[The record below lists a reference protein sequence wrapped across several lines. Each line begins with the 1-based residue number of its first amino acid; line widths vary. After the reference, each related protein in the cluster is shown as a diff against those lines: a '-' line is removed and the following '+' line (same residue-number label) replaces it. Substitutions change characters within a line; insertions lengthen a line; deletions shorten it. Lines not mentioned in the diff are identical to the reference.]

1 MWESFPPLPLE
12 GIKTVPLASRPS
24 KVGADQ
30 VGRPHAPGRSF
41 REFLRSLPDILAVES
56 FREAV
61 SAVAGA
67 VREGKVTALGM
78 GGHPIKVGLAPILID
93 LMKRGAI
100 RALAMNGS
108 GIVHD
113 FEMAFAGRTSEDVDA
128 SVDEGEFGMAE
139 ETGRILNEAI
149 AEGARAGLGIG
160 EAVGQRIIQ
169 DRLPHAE
176 MSLLA
181 AGVRLGVPVTVHV
194 ALGTDIL
201 HVHPQANGAAIGEAS
216 FIDFRTFASVVS
228 RLEGGVYINLGS
240 AVILPEVF
248 LKALTLARS
257 QGHRVDRFVTVNMDF
272 IQHYRPLQ
280 NVVRRPTQKAG
291 RGIALTGH
299 HEILFPLFAAAVIEE
314 LSEPV
319 NG

>member
-1 MWESFPPLPLE
+1 VWESFPPLPLE

-24 KVGADQ
+24 KVGTDQ
-30 VGRPHAPGRSF
+30 VGRPHAPGRSV
-41 REFLRSLPDILAVES
+41 REFLRSLPDILAARS

-61 SAVAGA
+61 SAVAAAARDRKVVA
-67 VREGKVTALGM
+67 VGM
-78 GGHPIKVGLAPILID
+78 GGHPVKVGLSPILID
-93 LMKRGAI
+93 LMKRGVI

-113 FEMAFAGRTSEDVDA
+113 FELAFAGRTSEDVDA
-128 SVDEGEFGMAE
+128 SIDEGEFGMAE

-169 DRLPHAE
+169 DGLPHAE

-228 RLEGGVYINLGS
+228 RLEEGVYINLGS

-272 IQHYRPLQ
+272 IQHYRPLN

-319 NG
+319 NR

>member
-24 KVGADQ
+24 KVGTDQ
-30 VGRPHAPGRSF
+30 VGRPHAPGRSV
-41 REFLRSLPDILAVES
+41 REFLRSLPDILAARS

-61 SAVAGA
+61 SAVAAAARDRKVVA
-67 VREGKVTALGM
+67 VGM
-78 GGHPIKVGLAPILID
+78 GGHPVKVGLSPILID
-93 LMKRGAI
+93 LMKRGVI

-113 FEMAFAGRTSEDVDA
+113 FELAFAGRTSEDVDA
-128 SVDEGEFGMAE
+128 SIDEGEFGMAE

-169 DRLPHAE
+169 DGLPHAE

-228 RLEGGVYINLGS
+228 RLEEGVYINLGS

-272 IQHYRPLQ
+272 IQHYRPLN

-319 NG
+319 NR

>member
-24 KVGADQ
+24 KVGTDQ
-30 VGRPHAPGRSF
+30 VGRPHAPGRSV
-41 REFLRSLPDILAVES
+41 REFLRSLPDILAARS

-61 SAVAGA
+61 SAVAAAARDRKVVA
-67 VREGKVTALGM
+67 VGM
-78 GGHPIKVGLAPILID
+78 GGHPVKVGLSPILID
-93 LMKRGAI
+93 LMKRGVI

-113 FEMAFAGRTSEDVDA
+113 FELAFAGRTSEDVDA
-128 SVDEGEFGMAE
+128 SIDEGEFGMAE

-169 DRLPHAE
+169 DGLPHAE

-228 RLEGGVYINLGS
+228 RLEEGVYINLGS

-272 IQHYRPLQ
+272 IQHYRPLN

-314 LSEPV
+314 LSESV
-319 NG
+319 NR

>member
-24 KVGADQ
+24 KVGAEQ

-41 REFLRSLPDILAVES
+41 REFLRSLPDILAAES

-61 SAVAGA
+61 SAVACA

-93 LMKRGAI
+93 LMKRGVI

-128 SVDEGEFGMAE
+128 SIDDGAFGMAE

-149 AEGARAGLGIG
+149 TEGSRAGLGIG
-160 EAVGQRIIQ
+160 EAVGQRIVQ
-169 DRLPHAE
+169 DRLPHAD

-194 ALGTDIL
+194 AVGTDIL

-272 IQHYRPLQ
+272 IQHYRPLN

-319 NG
+319 NR

>member
-41 REFLRSLPDILAVES
+41 REFLRSLPDILAAES

-61 SAVAGA
+61 SAVACA
-67 VREGKVTALGM
+67 VRDGKVTALGM

-93 LMKRGAI
+93 LMKRGVI

-128 SVDEGEFGMAE
+128 SIDDGAFGMAE

-149 AEGARAGLGIG
+149 TEGSRAGLGIG
-160 EAVGQRIIQ
+160 EAVGQRIVQ
-169 DRLPHAE
+169 DRLPHAD

-194 ALGTDIL
+194 AVGTDIL

-272 IQHYRPLQ
+272 IQHYRPLN

-319 NG
+319 NR

>member
-24 KVGADQ
+24 KVRAEQ

-41 REFLRSLPDILAVES
+41 REFLRSLPDILAAGS

-67 VREGKVTALGM
+67 AREGKVVALGM
-78 GGHPIKVGLAPILID
+78 GGHPIKVGLSPILID
-93 LMKRGAI
+93 LMKRGVI

-128 SVDEGEFGMAE
+128 SIDAGEFGMAE

-160 EAVGQRIIQ
+160 EAVGQRIVQ
-169 DRLPHAE
+169 DGLPHAE

-201 HVHPQANGAAIGEAS
+201 HVHPQANGAAIGEGS

-257 QGHRVDRFVTVNMDF
+257 QGHRVDKFVTVNMDF
-272 IQHYRPLQ
+272 IQHYRPLN

-314 LSEPV
+314 LGESV
-319 NG
+319 NR

>member
-24 KVGADQ
+24 KVGAEQ
-30 VGRPHAPGRSF
+30 VGRPHVPGRSF
-41 REFLRSLPDILAVES
+41 REFLRSLPDVLAAES

-67 VREGKVTALGM
+67 AREGKVTALGM

-93 LMKRGAI
+93 LMKRGVI

-128 SVDEGEFGMAE
+128 SIDEGAFGMAE

-160 EAVGQRIIQ
+160 EAVGQRIVQ
-169 DRLPHAE
+169 DRLPHAD

-181 AGVRLGVPVTVHV
+181 AGVRLAVPVTVHV
-194 ALGTDIL
+194 AVGTDIL
-201 HVHPQANGAAIGEAS
+201 HVHPQANGAAVGEAS

-228 RLEGGVYINLGS
+228 KLEGGVYINLGS

-257 QGHRVDRFVTVNMDF
+257 QGHLVDRFTTVNMDF
-272 IQHYRPLQ
+272 IQHYRPLN

-314 LSEPV
+314 LAA
-319 NG
+319 